1 MYRLIY
7 TFIYFLILPL
17 YFLRLL
23 VKGVKNPDYL
33 YRWNERLG
41 FGRLKP
47 SGEKKVLWVHAVS
60 VGEVNASIP
69 LIRSILKKYEDSEVL
84 VTTTTPTG
92 SKILMDKLGSRIK
105 HQYLPID
112 LPIFLNRFLRIWN
125 PRALIL
131 LETEIWPNLIAMCK
145 KKDIFVSLVNARLS
159 ERSLKKYLR
168 FKDVISESISDLDLI
183 IAQYKTDQKRFR
195 QLVPR
200 KKINLCGNL
209 KFDQEIPDQF
219 LEISNSIKEGWSIN
233 EKMRPTLIGAS
244 THEGEE
250 EALLDG
256 FIKIKQELDNP
267 LLILVPRHPERFN
280 RVKQIIR
287 SYNLSISVRSIKEEV
302 QNDTDVLLGDTMGEL
317 NFLYSLSDVAF
328 VGGSLINHGGQN
340 LLEPAALSLPII
352 SGPNLRN
359 FEEIAKKLKNQGAL
373 EIVKGPKDIQE
384 VFSKLIS
391 DKRELNKRKKASRL
405 VYEENRGAVD
415 RILNDLDNPLQMLLS

>member
-1 MYRLIY
+1 
-7 TFIYFLILPL
+7 
-17 YFLRLL
+17 
-23 VKGVKNPDYL
+23 
-33 YRWNERLG
+33 
-41 FGRLKP
+41 
-47 SGEKKVLWVHAVS
+47 
-60 VGEVNASIP
+60 
-69 LIRSILKKYEDSEVL
+69 
-84 VTTTTPTG
+84 
-92 SKILMDKLGSRIK
+92 
-105 HQYLPID
+105 
-112 LPIFLNRFLRIWN
+112 
-125 PRALIL
+125 
-131 LETEIWPNLIAMCK
+131 MCK

-233 EKMRPTLIGAS
+233 KKMRPTLIGAS

>member
-1 MYRLIY
+1 
-7 TFIYFLILPL
+7 
-17 YFLRLL
+17 
-23 VKGVKNPDYL
+23 
-33 YRWNERLG
+33 
-41 FGRLKP
+41 
-47 SGEKKVLWVHAVS
+47 
-60 VGEVNASIP
+60 
-69 LIRSILKKYEDSEVL
+69 
-84 VTTTTPTG
+84 
-92 SKILMDKLGSRIK
+92 
-105 HQYLPID
+105 
-112 LPIFLNRFLRIWN
+112 
-125 PRALIL
+125 
-131 LETEIWPNLIAMCK
+131 
-145 KKDIFVSLVNARLS
+145 
-159 ERSLKKYLR
+159 
-168 FKDVISESISDLDLI
+168 
-183 IAQYKTDQKRFR
+183 
-195 QLVPR
+195 
-200 KKINLCGNL
+200 
-209 KFDQEIPDQF
+209 
-219 LEISNSIKEGWSIN
+219 
-233 EKMRPTLIGAS
+233 MRPTLIGAS

>member
-1 MYRLIY
+1 
-7 TFIYFLILPL
+7 
-17 YFLRLL
+17 
-23 VKGVKNPDYL
+23 
-33 YRWNERLG
+33 
-41 FGRLKP
+41 
-47 SGEKKVLWVHAVS
+47 
-60 VGEVNASIP
+60 
-69 LIRSILKKYEDSEVL
+69 
-84 VTTTTPTG
+84 
-92 SKILMDKLGSRIK
+92 
-105 HQYLPID
+105 
-112 LPIFLNRFLRIWN
+112 
-125 PRALIL
+125 
-131 LETEIWPNLIAMCK
+131 
-145 KKDIFVSLVNARLS
+145 
-159 ERSLKKYLR
+159 
-168 FKDVISESISDLDLI
+168 
-183 IAQYKTDQKRFR
+183 
-195 QLVPR
+195 
-200 KKINLCGNL
+200 
-209 KFDQEIPDQF
+209 
-219 LEISNSIKEGWSIN
+219 
-233 EKMRPTLIGAS
+233 MRPTLIGAS

-415 RILNDLDNPLQMLLS
+415 RILNDLDNPLQILLS

>member
-1 MYRLIY
+1 M
-7 TFIYFLILPL
+7 
-17 YFLRLL
+17 
-23 VKGVKNPDYL
+23 
-33 YRWNERLG
+33 
-41 FGRLKP
+41 
-47 SGEKKVLWVHAVS
+47 
-60 VGEVNASIP
+60 
-69 LIRSILKKYEDSEVL
+69 
-84 VTTTTPTG
+84 
-92 SKILMDKLGSRIK
+92 
-105 HQYLPID
+105 
-112 LPIFLNRFLRIWN
+112 
-125 PRALIL
+125 
-131 LETEIWPNLIAMCK
+131 
-145 KKDIFVSLVNARLS
+145 
-159 ERSLKKYLR
+159 
-168 FKDVISESISDLDLI
+168 
-183 IAQYKTDQKRFR
+183 
-195 QLVPR
+195 
-200 KKINLCGNL
+200 
-209 KFDQEIPDQF
+209 
-219 LEISNSIKEGWSIN
+219 
-233 EKMRPTLIGAS
+233 
-244 THEGEE
+244 
-250 EALLDG
+250 DG

-373 EIVKGPKDIQE
+373 EVVKGPKDIQE

>member
-1 MYRLIY
+1 M
-7 TFIYFLILPL
+7 
-17 YFLRLL
+17 
-23 VKGVKNPDYL
+23 
-33 YRWNERLG
+33 
-41 FGRLKP
+41 
-47 SGEKKVLWVHAVS
+47 
-60 VGEVNASIP
+60 
-69 LIRSILKKYEDSEVL
+69 
-84 VTTTTPTG
+84 
-92 SKILMDKLGSRIK
+92 
-105 HQYLPID
+105 
-112 LPIFLNRFLRIWN
+112 
-125 PRALIL
+125 
-131 LETEIWPNLIAMCK
+131 
-145 KKDIFVSLVNARLS
+145 
-159 ERSLKKYLR
+159 
-168 FKDVISESISDLDLI
+168 
-183 IAQYKTDQKRFR
+183 
-195 QLVPR
+195 
-200 KKINLCGNL
+200 
-209 KFDQEIPDQF
+209 
-219 LEISNSIKEGWSIN
+219 EISNSIKEGWSIN

-415 RILNDLDNPLQMLLS
+415 RILNDLDNPLQILLS